1 MSSLINIDNKW
12 NEYNNL
18 VTKHGVDSE
27 QVKAY
32 LATNTELA
40 DEIKNPVG
48 NKVVDE
54 LVKSSGITPEKEG
67 ANDVTPLLNT
77 ETANNPIVNAA
88 TTDASDQV
96 GQNQKTNPGFLS
108 LAREKFSSFT
118 DMFKKDP
125 NENIISDDYIPKSF
139 DKDIGKAP
147 EFSFGKKQTLGK
159 GIDKNYEEL
168 IGGRL
173 SESVPDTLTSP
184 EATDIAGK
192 TGGGLSAGQ
201 AAAGLQ
207 VGLSALSTISQNKS
221 LDEAI
226 DSIGDSIDVLDST
239 KREIAGSYAQ
249 DRIDIK
255 SDLSETNQNAAL
267 EMMSKIKSNNTEPV
281 TNLNIPSRA
290 AEDIKSNINE
300 KLNTF
305 FSAQK
310 SKSDDVLEAMK
321 TGAETSVARITGDI
335 NSLKEEAKKMEDAKR
350 NNWINTGIDVASAG
364 VSLAGGPAGMIGSS
378 ALQSLKKT
386 NEYS

>member
-18 VTKHGVDSE
+18 VKTHGPDSE
-27 QVKAY
+27 QVKTY

-40 DEIKNPVG
+40 NEIKNPV
-48 NKVVDE
+48 NKNASDLLE
-54 LVKSSGITPEKEG
+54 KDSYHTQETLVKAANDHYDKLEGIPTAEKEG
-67 ANDVTPLLNT
+67 VNDVTPLLD
-77 ETANNPIVNAA
+77 ADVVDNPIVNAA

-108 LAREKFSSFT
+108 SIGGAMTKFADKTHSLFS
-118 DMFKKDP
+118 KDP
-125 NENIISDDYIPKSF
+125 KESIVKIGDESLKLPG
-139 DKDIGKAP
+139 IGKP
-147 EFSFGKKQTLGK
+147 E
-159 GIDKNYEEL
+159 D
-168 IGGRL
+168 
-173 SESVPDTLTSP
+173 V
-184 EATDIAGK
+184 A
-192 TGGGLSAGQ
+192 GGGLSAGQ

-207 VGLSALSTISQNKS
+207 VGLSAMSTISQNKS